1 MSQYIALDIF
11 IFDSLI
17 ISKTYLNLVLV
28 FITKIYKGSS
38 GYNFPYSNIFQHA
51 LNLIRR

>member
-1 MSQYIALDIF
+1 MSQYIVLDIF

-28 FITKIYKGSS
+28 FITKYMKDPQVII
-38 GYNFPYSNIFQHA
+38 FPIQIFSNMH
-51 LNLIRR
+51 